1 MRFSRRTKDILGRR
15 FEFRHQIELH
25 EGFEADDIGFDRW
38 SYYVLKPVISDTAS
52 LSDTISGENAQT
64 LLDEWLPVFIER
76 SPSSLAEAIAWQD
89 IAAVMERPDN
99 QPDCCGAPEVEYW
112 FQIVRRELVSVLEPF
127 KGPPGHRYQSQI
139 TTRDAKTGLL
149 SLCEKTPTR
158 TRIGIALCLFMD
170 WNKTG
175 LFYDELNWLQLDA
188 GKLMLHEQLLRRR
201 FTDSFQ
207 RRRGK
212 FADQFYEFESQ
223 KADLRTQIFYLI
235 CKSLRETNA
244 LKFGQHL
251 STEEI
256 VGQFLNFTGVDT
268 IADRRERAKT
278 WLKACNE
285 FLPQSCFDA
294 CSSESGLPN
303 IWMAA
308 IIFQISLRK
317 LTNDLWSLSVSSKG
331 TAR

>member
-1 MRFSRRTKDILGRR
+1 MTFSRRTKDILGRR

-99 QPDCCGAPEVEYW
+99 QPDCCGAPEVEHW

-149 SLCEKTPTR
+149 SLRQQTPAR

-170 WNKTG
+170 WNRTG
-175 LFYDELNWLQLDA
+175 LFYDELDWLQLDA
-188 GKLMLHEQLLRRR
+188 GRLLLHEQLLSRH
-201 FTDSFQ
+201 FEKNVIQ
-207 RRRGK
+207 RRGK
-212 FADQFYEFESQ
+212 FADQFDEFESQ
-223 KADLRTQIFYLI
+223 KSDIGTALTASIVKQLKENSGQEYLYG
-235 CKSLRETNA
+235 NA
-244 LKFGQHL
+244 LNDVVAEIAGFEAGTVRDKLSKAKRWLMSTQRPGANQLTQPGVEGGNLWGEAVIFRIPLSDLSQKFGKSEL
-251 STEEI
+251 LIATE
-256 VGQFLNFTGVDT
+256 
-268 IADRRERAKT
+268 
-278 WLKACNE
+278 
-285 FLPQSCFDA
+285 
-294 CSSESGLPN
+294 
-303 IWMAA
+303 
-308 IIFQISLRK
+308 
-317 LTNDLWSLSVSSKG
+317 
-331 TAR
+331 